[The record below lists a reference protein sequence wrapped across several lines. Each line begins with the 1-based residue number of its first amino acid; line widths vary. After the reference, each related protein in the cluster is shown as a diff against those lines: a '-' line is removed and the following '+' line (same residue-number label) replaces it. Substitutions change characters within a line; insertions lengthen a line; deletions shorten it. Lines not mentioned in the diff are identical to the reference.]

1 MEFVFPLHQ
10 MEKAYTD
17 GTCHEAL
24 GLVLVLV
31 LALNAVVC

>member
-24 GLVLVLV
+24 GLA
-31 LALNAVVC
+31 LAFAIDAVVC